1 MPFRNHSLETDPT
14 WTEVFDRHLGVRL
27 DVAADF
33 RTTRFVAEDIRRTPD
48 QPPSTPFD
56 QDWTVPPETLT
67 GRSFHVSNPP
77 LIVLRRNLC
86 TFICCCGLPPPPSS
100 ADISTTTHSIDF
112 MIAAGRSPFIKNS
125 KGLVV

>member
-1 MPFRNHSLETDPT
+1 MPFRNHSLETNST
-14 WTEVFDRHLGVRL
+14 WTEVFDGHLGVRL

-33 RTTRFVAEDIRRTPD
+33 RTTPFVAEDIRRTPD

-77 LIVLRRNLC
+77 LIVLWRNLG
-86 TFICCCGLPPPPSS
+86 TFICCCGLPPPLSS
-100 ADISTTTHSIDF
+100 ADISTTTYFIDVIF
-112 MIAAGRSPFIKNS
+112 AARRYPFIKDN